1 MRFPLHFTCSIG
13 NLQFKLVTIA
23 ENRLEDEIRSV
34 QHQHFG
40 HEFHYLF
47 EGSCSLSCDSQT
59 YQLREGDAVL
69 IPRGVYHRFFNQ
81 SRNIRKLNIEFESL
95 ENSKNAHHP
104 KEVLICD
111 ALARS
116 DIQFIDVLT
125 SSNQFLYAS
134 LSLISATLNSEM
146 DTFIFQELLRA
157 QITFAL
163 TYLFSELTKQ
173 IHSVSAS
180 PNADITRHDIIDNFF
195 NTQYENNSFENL
207 TRKLS
212 LSHRQLGRIVQQ
224 SYGKSLRE
232 KRNEIRLENAM
243 DLLQNTQKS
252 IADIADT
259 LGYSSPSSF
268 SSFFKKQTG
277 MAPSKIRRKGVSTNK
292 KSD

>member
-1 MRFPLHFTCSIG
+1 MRFHLHFTCSIG
-13 NLQFKLVTIA
+13 TLQFKLVTIA
-23 ENRLEDEIRSV
+23 ENRLEDEVRSV

-40 HEFHYLF
+40 HELHYLC
-47 EGSCSLSCDSQT
+47 EGSCSLTCDSQT
-59 YQLREGDAVL
+59 YEMREGDAVL

-81 SRNIRKLNIEFESL
+81 SRDIRKLNIEFEALTNS
-95 ENSKNAHHP
+95 ENLHHT
-104 KEVLICD
+104 KEIMICD
-111 ALARS
+111 ALASS
-116 DIQFIDVLT
+116 DIQFIDVHN
-125 SSNQFLYAS
+125 SSNNFLYTS
-134 LSLISATLNSEM
+134 LGLISATLHSET
-146 DTFIFQELLRA
+146 DTFIFHELLRA
-157 QITFAL
+157 QAAFAL
-163 TYLFSELTKQ
+163 TYLFSELTEH
-173 IHSVSAS
+173 IHLVDAL

-195 NTQYENNSFENL
+195 NTQYEKNSFENL

-252 IADIADT
+252 IADISDI

-277 MAPSKIRRKGVSTNK
+277 MAPSKIRRKSLSNE
-292 KSD
+292 

>member
-13 NLQFKLVTIA
+13 TLQFKLVTIA
-23 ENRLEDEIRSV
+23 ENRLEDEIRSF

-40 HEFHYLF
+40 HELHYLF
-47 EGSCSLSCDSQT
+47 EGSCDLSCDNQT
-59 YQLREGDAVL
+59 YQMHEGDIVL

-81 SRNIRKLNIEFESL
+81 SHNIRKLNIEFEALTTS
-95 ENSKNAHHP
+95 ENAHHP
-104 KEVLICD
+104 KEVLICE

-125 SSNQFLYAS
+125 CSNQSLYTSFS
-134 LSLISATLNSEM
+134 LLSDTLNSEK

-157 QITFAL
+157 QAVFAL
-163 TYLFSELTKQ
+163 TYLFSELTEAT
-173 IHSVSAS
+173 HSSGAL
-180 PNADITRHDIIDNFF
+180 PNVDISRHDIIDNFF

-212 LSHRQLGRIVQQ
+212 LSHRQLGRIVQR

-252 IADIADT
+252 IADIADI

-268 SSFFKKQTG
+268 SAFLK
-277 MAPSKIRRKGVSTNK
+277 RETNK
-292 KSD
+292 SPSEIRKST